1 MTDLFEKLNS
11 HDKFVKVSGTDE
23 ILYVVKE
30 NPKELFSSA
39 YPVRKGQ
46 QKIDP
51 YDVVIGD
58 YVIESWGNFIVPDFL
73 LEEHTTDL
81 HEDLDSLLFPNLS
94 AIVAKQK
101 FEGLTSYFPAHA
113 TIEFNNKLYRQTRVD
128 SINSI
133 YRVAIAAAHSR
144 QTLWMGK
151 QFRKVKG
158 VDDLIIYVLPCAE
171 LEQETTYFRCFV
183 VRPGN
188 TRKATY
194 ELMIDNNHVIIGWRN
209 IVVSEFKLM
218 IFTDPIDTGEFKD
231 VVVDDVELTN
241 LWKTHILCGPSVPL
255 KGKYTDIPY
264 NDKYMTEQ
272 YAKQATLRD
281 LANMMIPSSEWF
293 K

>member
-1 MTDLFEKLNS
+1 MTDLFEKPNS
-11 HDKFVKVSGTDE
+11 HDKFVKVSGTDD

-30 NPKELFSSA
+30 NPKELFSSV

-46 QKIDP
+46 HKIDP

-73 LEEHTTDL
+73 LEEHTTELHREFDNLLSPDL
-81 HEDLDSLLFPNLS
+81 SVTVAKRKFEDLTDSP
-94 AIVAKQK
+94 
-101 FEGLTSYFPAHA
+101 THA
-113 TIEFNNKLYRQTRVD
+113 TIEFNNNLYRQTRVD

-133 YRVAIAAAHSR
+133 YRVAIAAAHSK
-144 QTLWMGK
+144 QTLWMGR

-158 VDDLIIYVLPCAE
+158 VDDLIIYVLPCVD
-171 LEQETTYFRCFV
+171 LEPETIYFRCFV

-194 ELMIDNNHVIIGWRN
+194 ELVIDNNHVIIGWRN
-209 IVVSEFKLM
+209 TIVSEFKLM
-218 IFTDPIDTGEFKD
+218 IFTDPIDTDEFKD

-241 LWKTHILCGPSVPL
+241 LWKTHILCGPSVTL

-264 NDKYMTEQ
+264 NDKYMAEQ
-272 YAKQATLRD
+272 YAKQAILS
-281 LANMMIPSSEWF
+281 NFKNVMIPSSEWF

>member
-1 MTDLFEKLNS
+1 MTDLSEKLNS
-11 HDKFVKVSGTDE
+11 RDKFVKVSGTDD

-30 NPKELFSSA
+30 NPKDLFSSV
-39 YPVRKGQ
+39 YPVRKGR
-46 QKIDP
+46 KIDP

-58 YVIESWGNFIVPDFL
+58 YVIGSWGHFIVPNFL
-73 LEEHTTDL
+73 LEEYATEL
-81 HEDLDSLLFPNLS
+81 HELDSLLSPDLS
-94 AIVAKQK
+94 VTVAKREFEDEDLTTHFPTPDTIK
-101 FEGLTSYFPAHA
+101 FS
-113 TIEFNNKLYRQTRVD
+113 NNLYRQSRVD

-133 YRVAIAAAHSR
+133 YRVAIAAAHSK

-171 LEQETTYFRCFV
+171 LEPETIHFRCFV

-188 TRKATY
+188 TRKDTY
-194 ELMIDNNHVIIGWRN
+194 ELVIDNNHVILGWRH

-218 IFTDPIDTGEFKD
+218 IFTDPIDTDEFKD

-255 KGKYTDIPY
+255 KGKYTNIPY
-264 NDKYMTEQ
+264 NDKYMAKQ
-272 YAKQATLRD
+272 YAKQAILRD
-281 LANMMIPSSEWF
+281 LANVMIPSSDWF